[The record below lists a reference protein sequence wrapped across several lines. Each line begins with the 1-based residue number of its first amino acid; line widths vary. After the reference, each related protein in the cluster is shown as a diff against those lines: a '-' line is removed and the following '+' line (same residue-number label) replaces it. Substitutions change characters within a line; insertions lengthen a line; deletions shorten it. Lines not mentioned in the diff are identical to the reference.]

1 MFTLGHFYTV
11 GNMSPYIMSYLRKY
25 VEPHLKNSDAIWLS
39 AASLASQGLAMPL
52 SGLILLKTG
61 FRIIV
66 ICSCILNSAGIF
78 LSYLSIKT
86 GFGCFLFT
94 YAIMVGIGIGCCYG
108 LLLSIAASWFP
119 KHRGLIVGLCVCG
132 FGAGAIVL
140 TPVQT
145 AIINPENIRVN
156 NQTQMFEDEAV
167 LQRIPTALLIIG
179 GILASMQ
186 LIGCLTVRPRPNKPS
201 PPPDEPNT
209 TSEGKRANIVATVS
223 AVCNTLSRIGW
234 GPVGDRLSFKL
245 PLCINNL
252 FYCVVLITFPFV
264 SAAPVAGRY
273 LYAIWTIFMFIC
285 IGGNFV
291 LLPFGI
297 SRAFGHKYF
306 ATNYG
311 MVFTA
316 FTPGSIIAA
325 VIVSLVT
332 LEHHTVGIFVGCGCI
347 IFVVD
352 LLVLVLVDEQAPSCL
367 RRISRRRREIDN
379 DEIQVTDAEI
389 YDKQTIM

>member
-1 MFTLGHFYTV
+1 
-11 GNMSPYIMSYLRKY
+11 
-25 VEPHLKNSDAIWLS
+25 
-39 AASLASQGLAMPL
+39 
-52 SGLILLKTG
+52 
-61 FRIIV
+61 
-66 ICSCILNSAGIF
+66 
-78 LSYLSIKT
+78 
-86 GFGCFLFT
+86 
-94 YAIMVGIGIGCCYG
+94 MVGIGIGCCYG

-186 LIGCLTVRPRPNKPS
+186 LIGCLTVRPRPTKS
-201 PPPDEPNT
+201 SRPPDEPNT
-209 TSEGKRANIVATVS
+209 TSEAKTANSESLAAAEMEVAVSPRELFKMLDLYIFWSVMLLTLIPFTLVSSAMKIVGQKTFPDDSFLSIVATVS

-347 IFVVD
+347 IFVVE
-352 LLVLVLVDEQAPSCL
+352 LLILVLVDEQAPGCL
-367 RRISRRRREIDN
+367 RRISRRRRKIDS
-379 DEIQVTDAEI
+379 DEIQVTDSEI